1 MSWLVAA
8 DVTEV
13 IDKKVLPVELDGLR
27 IALFALDG
35 EIFATG
41 NICTHQFAL
50 LSDGYVED
58 GCVECPLHQGLFDIR
73 TGKAKGAPVTEDIP
87 TYAVK
92 IEGGKVFVDIELSG
106 DSVTETSRLSSNV
119 EENNSGAAGIIIIG
133 AGQAGAR
140 AAEAARLTGYA
151 GMITLIGDEDA
162 LPYERPFLSKG
173 FLTGKADIESACVL
187 SPSRIEELDLILKT
201 GVQVSAIDRE
211 GKRVILSDGSSL
223 SYVKVLIATGAGVRK
238 LAIPGADLVN
248 TFYLRT
254 IADAQALSA
263 ALAKAERVV
272 VIGGGFIGLEVA
284 SSARELGKHVT
295 LLEREPRLMS
305 RVLPGEASMAVADKA
320 LAGGV
325 EILTD
330 TAISRIEGKEGRVE
344 SVILADGKRIAAD
357 LIVIGVGAV
366 PYTALAEAAGL
377 KVSNG
382 IAVDPFGRTS
392 DPDIFAAGD
401 VAGYPN
407 AAEGG
412 PTRLESWQN
421 AQEQAIAAGR
431 TMAGQPTAYNT
442 VPWFWSDQF
451 GGTIQIVGLPKADAA
466 LVRRE
471 GATEDAFSLFC
482 FDANGC
488 VSSAIAFDDAS
499 AIRLARKL
507 IDYGSPIDKLILAD
521 RSSEL
526 DDIIAASETLGK
538 GTEEIM
544 STTNIPFTAKYR
556 WPEGGIN
563 SIPDWVYTDDAIY
576 RREVEKIFHGRT
588 WNYVALEAEIPE
600 PGCFVRSN
608 VGPTPVVVA
617 RGNDGEINVFE
628 NRCAH
633 RAAEFCREQ
642 RGKATEFVCPYHQWS
657 YDLAGNLAG
666 VPFRRGVNGKGGMGA
681 DFKPEDHG
689 IKKLAVTTRGGV
701 VFASFVHDMEPFEEY
716 LGADILEDFDATFDG
731 RKLKILGYYRNTL
744 PGNWKLYHENLKDPY
759 HATLLHTFLVTFG
772 LLVAGNKSA
781 MISDP
786 TGRHGT
792 MASAKSDGK
801 TVEESTKKEMRA
813 YRDGM
818 TLNEPRFMDYI
829 EEFDSPWSVTMQTIW
844 PNLIVQR
851 EMNTL
856 GVRQIVPN
864 GPNEFVMNWTMFG
877 FEGDDDEMTR
887 HRLRQG
893 NLMGPSGF
901 LGLED
906 NEAMKFVQDG
916 MLHSTGGE
924 HLVALDPNTPMGTS
938 DTLISE
944 SAIRGMY
951 HHWRQEMGL

>member
-1 MSWLVAA
+1 MSWLITA
-8 DVTEV
+8 DVSEV
-13 IDKKVLPVELDGLR
+13 IEKKVLPVELDGLR

-73 TGKAKGAPVTEDIP
+73 TGKAKGAPVSEDIP

-92 IEGGKVFVDIELSG
+92 IENGKVFVDLHQASNMASG
-106 DSVTETSRLSSNV
+106 EGPASGSNM
-119 EENNSGAAGIIIIG
+119 EMNAGAAGIVIIG

-140 AAEAARLTGYA
+140 AAEAARLAGYA
-151 GMITLIGDEDA
+151 GTITLIGDEDA
-162 LPYERPFLSKG
+162 FPYERPFLSKG
-173 FLTGKADIESACVL
+173 FLTGKADLESAYVL
-187 SPSRIEELDLILKT
+187 SSSRITELDLVLKT
-201 GVQVSAIDRE
+201 GVQVTAIDRE
-211 GKRVILSDGSSL
+211 GKRLSLSDGSSL
-223 SYVKVLIATGAGVRK
+223 SYEKALIATGAGVRK
-238 LAIPGADLVN
+238 LAIPGADLAEV
-248 TFYLRT
+248 FYLRT
-254 IADAQALSA
+254 VADARTLSA
-263 ALAKAERVV
+263 ALAKAEHVV

-284 SSARELGKHVT
+284 SSVRDLGKQVS

-305 RVLPGEASMAVADKA
+305 RVLPAAASLAVAAKA
-320 LAGGV
+320 LAFGV
-325 EILTD
+325 DIVTD
-330 TAISRIEGKEGRVE
+330 AAISRIDGKAGRVQ
-344 SVILADGKRIAAD
+344 SVVLADGKCIPAD
-357 LIVIGVGAV
+357 MVIIGVGAV
-366 PYTALAEAAGL
+366 PNTALAEAAGL
-377 KVSNG
+377 KITNG
-382 IAVDPFGRTS
+382 IAVDAFGRTS

-401 VAGYPN
+401 VASYPN
-407 AAEGG
+407 APEGG

-431 TMAGQPTAYNT
+431 TMAGQPTAYDT
-442 VPWFWSDQF
+442 LPWFWSDQF
-451 GGTIQIVGLPKADAA
+451 GGTIQIVGLPEADAA

-471 GATEDAFSLFC
+471 GAAESTFSLFC

-488 VSSAIAFDDAS
+488 VSGAIAFDDAP

-507 IDYGSPIDKLILAD
+507 IDYGKPVDRDNLAN
-521 RSSEL
+521 RSTEL
-526 DDIIAASETLGK
+526 DDIIAASETFEK
-538 GTEEIM
+538 GTDEIM
-544 STTNIPFTAKYR
+544 SMADIPRTAKYR
-556 WPEGGIN
+556 WPAGGIN

-576 RREVEKIFHGRT
+576 RREVERIFHGRT

-608 VGPTPVVVA
+608 VGPTPVVVS

-642 RGKATEFVCPYHQWS
+642 RGKKTEFVCPYHQWS
-657 YDLAGNLAG
+657 YDLAGNLSG

-689 IKKLAVTTRGGV
+689 VKKLSVTTRGGV
-701 VFASFVHDMEPFEEY
+701 VFASFVHDMEPFDEY
-716 LGADILEDFDATFDG
+716 LGTDILEDFDATFDG

-781 MISDP
+781 MICDP

-801 TVEESTKKEMRA
+801 AVEESTKKEMRA

-829 EEFDSPWSVTMQTIW
+829 EEFNSPWSVTMQTIW

-893 NLMGPSGF
+893 NLMGPSGY

-924 HLVALDPNTPMGTS
+924 HLIALDPNTPMGTS

-951 HHWRQEMGL
+951 RYWREQMGL